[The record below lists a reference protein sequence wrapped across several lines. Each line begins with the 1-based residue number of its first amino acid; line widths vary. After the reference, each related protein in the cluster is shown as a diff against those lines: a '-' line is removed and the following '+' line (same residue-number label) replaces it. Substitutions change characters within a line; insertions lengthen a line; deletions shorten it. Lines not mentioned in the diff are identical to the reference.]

1 MKEYM
6 LKGGE
11 IARTDAYKAVE
22 DIGKGKLIGFVIG
35 KYLYMSI
42 KPIPYRKADVYMHI
56 KGMAYNDVIEAGD
69 INAGPYYLT
78 VGKFIIFY
86 RK

>member
-1 MKEYM
+1 MKEYL
-6 LKGGE
+6 LKGGR
-11 IARTDAYKAVE
+11 ITRKDAYKAVE
-22 DIGKGKLIGFVIG
+22 DIGNGRLIGFVIG

-56 KGMAYNDVIEAGD
+56 KAMAYNEVIEAGD

-78 VGKFIIFY
+78 VGKFNILY